1 MSRKRFVMVVDDQPI
16 NRKILERILDN
27 EYEVLQ
33 ASNGAEAL
41 QMLEEQYRIVS
52 AILLDLMM
60 PVLDGYGVLKKMRKD
75 SRFQSI
81 PVIITTQKEG
91 DSSEI
96 EALNMGANDF
106 VSKPYHPEV
115 IRLRLRNLI
124 QMREAKETVNVLEI
138 DTLTG
143 LINKEALFHKVTN
156 KLEKANAQYEMV
168 AGDIEKFKIY
178 NDTFGDAAGDELLQ
192 YVAKQLQ
199 EVFAEHDCLIS
210 RGYADQFFLFIKQEE
225 KVNALL
231 EKVCERIKAY
241 PSKIKV
247 VMKFGIYS
255 VDSNTVTVRAM
266 CDRAVLAAS
275 TIKGQYD
282 LAICNY
288 NDSLREKMIREQ
300 QISSIM
306 NEALEQKQFKVY
318 YQPKHDADTEY
329 IVGAEALVRWI
340 HPEYGFMSP
349 GDFIP
354 LFEKN
359 GFITQLDMYIW
370 EEVCAFLQH
379 FQKEHDVCM
388 PISVNVSRRDIY
400 SADLPKFFMDLV
412 KKYELDPK
420 YLHLEVTETA
430 YTDNPKQL
438 LEVVKQLKD
447 CGFAIEMDD
456 FGSGY
461 SSLNMLSEMPIDI
474 LKLDMKFIQNEQMHR
489 NSNNIINS
497 VINLAKWMNLLVIAE
512 GVETKDQLDYL
523 RELKCNIIQGYYFA
537 KPMPQDEFFN
547 LLEHMKI
554 TPVFDVNSYINNT
567 IRIASALPNSN
578 IMLVIDD
585 LAMNRAI
592 LNEYFTEDYS
602 VEQMENGA
610 YAWEFIKQHY
620 ERISVIML
628 DLYMPGMD
636 GFELLKR
643 LKENEIYKNI
653 PVIITT
659 MAGEK
664 LDEVMKELH
673 ADGFLAKPYEK
684 EGAIQIVSDVLAKA
698 NRDLR
703 VKELELKRKLKEAEK
718 MAARDGLT
726 GLLNRSTFEKK
737 VAEYARETPGEEA
750 IFIMLDIDNF
760 KEIND
765 SLGHIRGDEA
775 LQTLSTILNKK
786 FRSDDLIG
794 RMGGD
799 EFAILVKAGFDEKE
813 LCTRMEAICQKL
825 NFTVGSMH
833 ATCSLG
839 VCTFP
844 KDGNSF
850 EQLYHHGDEAL
861 LLAKA
866 KGKNQYQLY
875 KA

>member
-1 MSRKRFVMVVDDQPI
+1 
-16 NRKILERILDN
+16 
-27 EYEVLQ
+27 
-33 ASNGAEAL
+33 
-41 QMLEEQYRIVS
+41 
-52 AILLDLMM
+52 
-60 PVLDGYGVLKKMRKD
+60 
-75 SRFQSI
+75 
-81 PVIITTQKEG
+81 
-91 DSSEI
+91 
-96 EALNMGANDF
+96 MGANDF

-388 PISVNVSRRDIY
+388 PISVNVFRRDIY

-474 LKLDMKFIQNEQMHR
+474 LKLDMKFLKGGTESRRGQIVLQCIVNMAKAL
-489 NSNNIINS
+489 NIPT
-497 VINLAKWMNLLVIAE
+497 IAE
-512 GVETKDQLDYL
+512 GVETFSEIEYL
-523 RELKCNIIQGYYFA
+523 KKLGCEAVQGYYYA
-537 KPMPQDEFFN
+537 KPMP
-547 LLEHMKI
+547 
-554 TPVFDVNSYINNT
+554 V
-567 IRIASALPNSN
+567 
-578 IMLVIDD
+578 
-585 LAMNRAI
+585 
-592 LNEYFTEDYS
+592 
-602 VEQMENGA
+602 
-610 YAWEFIKQHY
+610 
-620 ERISVIML
+620 
-628 DLYMPGMD
+628 
-636 GFELLKR
+636 
-643 LKENEIYKNI
+643 
-653 PVIITT
+653 
-659 MAGEK
+659 GE
-664 LDEVMKELH
+664 
-673 ADGFLAKPYEK
+673 
-684 EGAIQIVSDVLAKA
+684 
-698 NRDLR
+698 
-703 VKELELKRKLKEAEK
+703 
-718 MAARDGLT
+718 
-726 GLLNRSTFEKK
+726 FEKK
-737 VAEYARETPGEEA
+737 
-750 IFIMLDIDNF
+750 
-760 KEIND
+760 
-765 SLGHIRGDEA
+765 
-775 LQTLSTILNKK
+775 LS
-786 FRSDDLIG
+786 
-794 RMGGD
+794 
-799 EFAILVKAGFDEKE
+799 
-813 LCTRMEAICQKL
+813 Q
-825 NFTVGSMH
+825 H
-833 ATCSLG
+833 
-839 VCTFP
+839 
-844 KDGNSF
+844 
-850 EQLYHHGDEAL
+850 
-861 LLAKA
+861 
-866 KGKNQYQLY
+866 
-875 KA
+875 